1 MLTST
6 LSDLEF
12 APDYPD
18 LVGRRVL
25 VTGMAGSL
33 GLEVARIFADN
44 RARVVLHAPGDSP
57 EAHAVAE
64 IAARSALDVRLFCD
78 PLPEIDQ
85 MQRFARSAIQ
95 CFGGIDA
102 VVNLTEVGS
111 MADCDTAEGIE
122 SAISR
127 LLALPCL
134 VTRIAANRMRT
145 TLNEGTILNVV
156 AAPRRASPRVRMMAG
171 IARSALAALT
181 RGEAETWGP
190 HGIRVNAIAP
200 SSQLTPT
207 VDCLSSVPDVASL
220 ALHLS
225 SERGSSLSGLVFEG
239 WCG

>member
-25 VTGMAGSL
+25 VTGIAGPL
-33 GLEVARIFADN
+33 GLEVAKIFADN
-44 RARVVLHAPGDSP
+44 RARVVLHAPADGP
-57 EAHAVAE
+57 ETHTIAE
-64 IAARSALDVRLFCD
+64 IVARSALDVRLFCD

-102 VVNLTEVGS
+102 VINLTEVAGT
-111 MADCDTAEGIE
+111 AEGDTAEDIE
-122 SAISR
+122 SAVSR

-145 TLNEGTILNVV
+145 TLTDGTILNVV
-156 AAPRRASPRVRMMAG
+156 ASQRRTSPRARTMAG

-181 RGEAETWGP
+181 RGEARTWGP

-200 SSQLTPT
+200 SSQFTPT
-207 VDCLSSVPDVASL
+207 VDCLSSIPDVASL

-225 SERGSSLSGLVFEG
+225 SARGSSLSGLVFEG